1 MQAMWNEI
9 QALTASRDEQL
20 EKEQAKQ
27 QGRDELR
34 KEFAQVVCM
43 AAVSFANPRVSDFN
57 ALRCCCICALFRLAI
72 VRT

>member
-43 AAVSFANPRVSDFN
+43 GRCFIANPRVSDFN
-57 ALRCCCICALFRLAI
+57 GLRCCCIRALF
-72 VRT
+72 